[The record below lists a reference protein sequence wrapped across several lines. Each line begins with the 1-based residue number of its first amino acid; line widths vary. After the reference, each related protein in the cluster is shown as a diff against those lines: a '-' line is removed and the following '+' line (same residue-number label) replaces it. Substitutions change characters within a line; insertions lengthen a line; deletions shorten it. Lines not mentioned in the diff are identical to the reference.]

1 MACGDVEDYDG
12 GHSSRALLSALLQV
26 PAVTENRSVIIII
39 LCFVPKQFLNIHLS
53 YVKFV
58 REKVC

>member
-39 LCFVPKQFLNIHLS
+39 LCFVPKQFLLC
-53 YVKFV
+53 YVKL
-58 REKVC
+58 C